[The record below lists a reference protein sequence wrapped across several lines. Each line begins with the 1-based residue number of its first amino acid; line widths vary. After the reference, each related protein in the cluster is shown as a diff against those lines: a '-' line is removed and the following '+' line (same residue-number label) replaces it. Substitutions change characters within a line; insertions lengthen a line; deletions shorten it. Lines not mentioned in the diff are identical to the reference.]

1 MYPSQLEF
9 IKHIEDECVFLLK
22 VTLGKAQQ
30 QILDDEILC
39 KAIVRSLEII
49 GEASKKVDEQLKTKY
64 PQIDWKSMAGMRDK
78 LIHDYFGIDYDI
90 VLDAIANDIPDLRR
104 FKLADINYAATIEE
118 FSKLITENSEMI
130 DQFNP
135 DKSKANIILQERD
148 PAKVS
153 KKWISFLNSLAE
165 RWFPEASVKVYSMPF
180 P

>member
-9 IKHIEDECVFLLK
+9 IKHIEYECVFLLK
-22 VTLGKAQQ
+22 VTLGKTQQ

-90 VLDAIANDIPDLRR
+90 VLDAIANDIPELHHEIKR
-104 FKLADINYAATIEE
+104 LLSIENN
-118 FSKLITENSEMI
+118 L
-130 DQFNP
+130 
-135 DKSKANIILQERD
+135 
-148 PAKVS
+148 
-153 KKWISFLNSLAE
+153 
-165 RWFPEASVKVYSMPF
+165 
-180 P
+180 

>member
-22 VTLGKAQQ
+22 VTLGKTQQ

-49 GEASKKVDEQLKTKY
+49 GEVSKKVDEQLKTKY

-90 VLDAIANDIPDLRR
+90 VLDAIENDIPELHHEIKR
-104 FKLADINYAATIEE
+104 LLSIENN
-118 FSKLITENSEMI
+118 L
-130 DQFNP
+130 
-135 DKSKANIILQERD
+135 
-148 PAKVS
+148 
-153 KKWISFLNSLAE
+153 
-165 RWFPEASVKVYSMPF
+165 
-180 P
+180 